1 MKPESV
7 FIYPSLG
14 GAFSMNRFLSGV
26 IVGLEYH
33 GIPYEIVQ
41 PKGSGFKSKYID
53 YPIKAWRRRKQEGRH
68 LVISERYAYLLPF
81 MSDNSIVVCH
91 DLHTLYNEAKT
102 PKVHQLLYRHFLR
115 QMSRAKKVV
124 CVSEH
129 TRNDLLNYIPI
140 FKNHPQVEVVYNGI
154 EDFWSYQ
161 NEETI
166 DNPRLVGLF
175 ERYKILLSVGTDTWY
190 KNNQWSLRFL
200 SELPSE
206 FHLLRVGDFNPT
218 NRRLIKKLNLDG
230 RITEVQD
237 ISDRELKFC
246 YQNATALLFPSMTE
260 GFGWPAL
267 EAALSGCTVISDG
280 YGATQEV
287 FNETN
292 ELIPLNEA
300 KDFLKNRRGVKND
313 VPRVILWQDQVLKL
327 LD

>member
-14 GAFSMNRFLSGV
+14 GAFSMNRYLNGV
-26 IVGLEYH
+26 ISGLNYH
-33 GIPYEIVQ
+33 NIPYEIVQ

-53 YPIKAWRRRKQEGRH
+53 YPINAWRRRKQAGRH

-91 DLHTLYNEAKT
+91 DLHTLYSEAKT
-102 PKVHQLLYRHFLR
+102 PRIHKLLYRFFLKR
-115 QMSRAKKVV
+115 MLVAKKVV

-129 TRNDLLNYIPI
+129 TRNDLLNYMPI
-140 FKNHPQVEVVYNGI
+140 FKNHTQVEVVYNGI
-154 EDFWSYQ
+154 EDFWSNQ

-175 ERYKILLSVGTDTWY
+175 ERYKVLLSIGTDAWY
-190 KNNQWSLRFL
+190 KNNQWSLGLL

-206 FHLLRVGDFNPT
+206 FHLLRVGGVNPI
-218 NRRLIKKLNLDG
+218 NRRLIKKLNLDE

-237 ISDRELKFC
+237 ISDEELKFS
-246 YQNATALLFPSMTE
+246 YQNSTAFLFPSITE

-267 EAALSGCTVISDG
+267 EAVLCGCPVISDG
-280 YGATQEV
+280 RGATEEM
-287 FNETN
+287 FKETDG
-292 ELIPLNEA
+292 LIPLNRAIE
-300 KDFLKNRRGVKND
+300 FLLND
-313 VPRVILWQDQVLKL
+313 EIEMNSVPRATLWQDQVLNL
-327 LD
+327 LA